1 MQRLGLASEDAEGNL
16 VARPATVAKMEE
28 LRKEISGV
36 ADRTVS
42 AQLRDETVVKKII
55 DAVTEPVSGDL
66 FRNARALRT
75 QQARKYENRSI
86 VANLITNRRGM
97 DDPKVAADQ
106 VLRKSILN
114 ASPDEVTFLKR
125 VMLTSGEDGKQAWK
139 DIQGALVN
147 HIKEEATKGAG
158 RDANDQPLVS
168 GARLNAVVK
177 QLDRNDRLDIVL
189 GKERANRVRDLND
202 VLAYINTVPPGTL
215 INNSG
220 TARALLSAIG
230 ESVALGSTTGVPLPV
245 LTTLK
250 LLQGEIKNAKIK
262 AKIKKALEEPKTET
276 SAPPF

>member
-1 MQRLGLASEDAEGNL
+1 MEG
-16 VARPATVAKMEE
+16 
-28 LRKEISGV
+28 LRKELSGI
-36 ADRTVS
+36 ANRAEP
-42 AQLRDETVVKKII
+42 AQIRDETILKKII
-55 DAVTEPVSGDL
+55 DAQTGPAAGD
-66 FRNARALRT
+66 AYKKAHALRT
-75 QQARKYENRSI
+75 QQGRKYENRSI

-262 AKIKKALEEPKTET
+262 AKIKRALDEPADRPAEVNK
-276 SAPPF
+276 F